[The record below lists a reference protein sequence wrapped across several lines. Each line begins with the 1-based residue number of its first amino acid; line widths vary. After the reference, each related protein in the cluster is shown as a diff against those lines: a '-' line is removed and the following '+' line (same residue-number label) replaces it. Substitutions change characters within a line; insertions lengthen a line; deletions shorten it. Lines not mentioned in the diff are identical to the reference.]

1 MCSALTAASFELVI
15 NLKSAKALGLTI
27 GTKKPRRLHD
37 YYCWRRREP
46 DFFLCSLELRLELF
60 HILEGQ
66 GRAFRV
72 SRPWALVDEG

>member
-37 YYCWRRREP
+37 CYCWRRREP
-46 DFFLCSLELRLELF
+46 DFFLRG
-60 HILEGQ
+60 LEGQ
-66 GRAFRV
+66 GRAFWV